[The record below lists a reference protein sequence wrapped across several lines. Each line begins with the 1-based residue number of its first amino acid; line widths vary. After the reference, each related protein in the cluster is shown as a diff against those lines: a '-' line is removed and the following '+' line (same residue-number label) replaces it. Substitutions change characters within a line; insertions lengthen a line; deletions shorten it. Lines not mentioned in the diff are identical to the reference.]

1 MRISHTYKFVF
12 IAITRTGSTS
22 IRSALD
28 PFTDITSTPEG
39 AFWHHTNPQKLK
51 EEFDKRDWDWNSYF
65 KFAFVR
71 NPWDRLVSTY
81 FYDKKKLGENVEEIK
96 QMSALHREWIEGLE
110 SLHQKYPS
118 FCEFACAPTHQC
130 QKDVLY
136 DKDEN
141 MLVDFIGRFESI
153 EEDFDFICKKIGIEA
168 SLKKLNST
176 EHPHYSRLYD
186 SNSIEQVRKIC
197 RKDIDFFNYKFE
209 REYE

>member
-39 AFWHHTNPQKLK
+39 AFWHHTNTQKLK

-96 QMSALHREWIEGLE
+96 QTSALHRLWIEYTE

-118 FCEFACAPTHQC
+118 FCEWACAIHENNTPKKRHRKKNQLRMEC
-130 QKDVLY
+130 QKDTLC

-141 MLVDFIGRFESI
+141 MLVDFIGRFESL
-153 EEDFDFICKKIGIEA
+153 EEDFNFVCKKIGIDA
-168 SLKKLNST
+168 SLEKMNST
-176 EHPHYSRLYD
+176 
-186 SNSIEQVRKIC
+186 
-197 RKDIDFFNYKFE
+197 
-209 REYE
+209 